1 MTFCKDKYRGTRE
14 YFLATCELIGAARAR
29 TVVGYKQIAQLT
41 GLPLSGNYMAKE
53 MGQLLGEIA
62 EDEVNRGRPMLSA
75 VAVGVSGKP
84 GSGFYALARLLGR
97 PRDDSGASEEAF
109 WETEKEAV
117 YATWTD
123 SEAP

>member
-1 MTFCKDKYRGTRE
+1 MSICKDKYRGTRE

-29 TVVGYKQIAQLT
+29 TVVNYKQIAQLT
-41 GLPLSGNYMAKE
+41 GLPQRGSYVASQ

-97 PRDDSGASEEAF
+97 LKDDSEAAEDAF
-109 WETEKEAV
+109 WRSELEAV
-117 YATWTD
+117 YATWA
-123 SEAP
+123 APKAP